1 MNMKFRLLFFLYA
14 FLLFSCSGNKYKVLD
29 LEKFSISI
37 PENWQYIKQHDD
49 FSFVGEISTGKTS
62 LLFDYSDIGNTSF
75 GPETE
80 KEYLDS
86 KKWLNDCQYCDKK
99 IADSVQIANI
109 HPVKDEEKL
118 KFSKAQYI
126 AQVKYKGDV
135 INVPITIPN
144 KINAVDC
151 SIDTNANYIVK
162 MVWPKEGND
171 GETGLYIKSLKS
183 PLSFSLEGRGLP
195 TQDQKEALKAFKTL
209 KLN

>member
-1 MNMKFRLLFFLYA
+1 MKFRLLFFLSA
-14 FLLFSCSGNKYKVLD
+14 SLLFSCSGNKYKSLD
-29 LEKFSISI
+29 LKKFSVSI
-37 PENWQYIKQHDD
+37 PESWQYIKQNDD

-80 KEYLDS
+80 REYLDS

-99 IADSVQIANI
+99 IVDSVQVVKI
-109 HPVKDEEKL
+109 HSTNEEEKL
-118 KFSKAQYI
+118 KFGKAQYI
-126 AQVKYKGDV
+126 AEVKYRGD
-135 INVPITIPN
+135 ILNVPITIPS
-144 KINAVDC
+144 KISKVDS

-162 MVWPKEGND
+162 MAWPKEGND

-183 PLSFSLEGRGLP
+183 PLSFSLEGRDLSI
-195 TQDQKEALKAFKTL
+195 QDQKEALKAFKTL